1 MTNETEKTIIEML
14 QELKAE
20 MTEMKQDMNQR
31 LDKLDKRFEY
41 NAFLDSLCR
50 LFEGRIF
57 YVQKSKSSVICWTV
71 G

>member
-1 MTNETEKTIIEML
+1 ML

-20 MTEMKQDMNQR
+20 MAEMKQDMNQR
-31 LDKLDKRFEY
+31 LDKLDKRFNY

-50 LFEGRIF
+50 LLEGRIF
-57 YVQKSKSSVICWTV
+57 YVQKSKSGVICWTV